1 MANLKILIFVNK
13 SWLNKLKID
22 CIVNHLL
29 IWWKLIRKD
38 LRLEELEQFE
48 DWVE

>member
-22 CIVNHLL
+22 CKSSFNLVE
-29 IWWKLIRKD
+29 LIRKD
-38 LRLEELEQFE
+38 LELEKLEQFE
-48 DWVE
+48 DSLE

>member
-22 CIVNHLL
+22 CKSSSNLVE
-29 IWWKLIRKD
+29 LIRKD
-38 LRLEELEQFE
+38 LKLEELEQFE
-48 DWVE
+48 DWLE